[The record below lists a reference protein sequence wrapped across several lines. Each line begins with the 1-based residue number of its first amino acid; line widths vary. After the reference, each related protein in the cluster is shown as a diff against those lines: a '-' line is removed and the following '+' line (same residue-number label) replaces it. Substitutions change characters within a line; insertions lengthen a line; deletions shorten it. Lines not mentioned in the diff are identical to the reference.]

1 MTPVSAY
8 AEGLLSDIAAGYVP
22 GPNQFRSLIRQ
33 LSAAGL
39 IVESG
44 TKTLAMGVGPEVRV
58 PVYALTSEGHAVA
71 NQPRPGE
78 HSPCR

>member
-58 PVYALTSEGHAVA
+58 PVYGLTDEGEAVVA
-71 NQPRPGE
+71 NQPRGE
-78 HSPCR
+78 V